1 MNAIAETNAPGK
13 PLPGIYHDITNHDY
27 HSGPGISK
35 SQMDW
40 ALKLARL
47 YEYYSVEENVQKETA
62 ALREGKILH
71 KIVLEFDDF
80 ENEFSVTPKIPDE
93 CIGGGSEALKSEIEK
108 YNASLPE
115 KPSTDDLVALI
126 NEFNASLQQ
135 PIGLGG
141 SIAETEANYLQLPAE
156 FQKIAEGEK
165 RTATTLKACIKEYNS
180 TLPDQLK
187 ATGSY
192 STLLDNVAKI
202 TDPEAAAIAEKVRQ
216 MPDPLPLSGKIEEMK
231 ERIRSFKP
239 DAVFADEW
247 LDAWKDDQISK
258 GKDILTEDEYTH
270 ALRIRDAVLAHPEA
284 AILLTTGKSEVSCY
298 WNHEE
303 TGELLKCRFD
313 WLDEENALAPDLKFL
328 RDVSRPAF
336 ERDGGGHNYHIQ
348 HAHYAD
354 GYFQLTGNHIS
365 MPFICVEKD
374 APLGKEAYKPI
385 LVAVHYWRQQDVDRG
400 LKLRDYVIRQ
410 IVKWRKDGYYPGYD
424 GINEASIPQYQVAR
438 EEALLKNEVI
448 EAQEQ
453 PITEEHHI
461 ELPESIFS

>member
-1 MNAIAETNAPGK
+1 MNAIAETITPDK
-13 PLPGIYHDITNHDY
+13 LVLGIHLDVPNHVYHG
-27 HSGPGISK
+27 GPGISK

-40 ALKLARL
+40 ALKLPRL
-47 YEYYSVEENVQKETA
+47 YEYYSVEDNVQKETA

-80 ENEFSVTPKIPDE
+80 GSEFSVTPKIPEE
-93 CIGGGSEALKSEIEK
+93 CIGGGSESLKSEIEK

-115 KPSTDDLVALI
+115 KPSADDLITLI
-126 NEFNASLQQ
+126 SEFNSSLKQ
-135 PIGLGG
+135 PIGMGG
-141 SIAETEANYLQLPAE
+141 SIAETEANYLQLPVE

-165 RTATTLKACIKEYNS
+165 RTATALKACIKEYNS
-180 TLPDQLK
+180 TLPEQLK
-187 ATGSY
+187 SAGSY
-192 STLLDNVAKI
+192 ATLLDNVAKI
-202 TDPEAAAIAEKVRQ
+202 TDPEAASIAEKVRQ

-231 ERIRSFKP
+231 ERIRGFNP

-247 LDAWKDDQISK
+247 LDAWKDDQVSQ

-313 WLDEENALAPDLKFL
+313 WLDAENMLAPDLKFL
-328 RDVSRPAF
+328 REVSRSAF

-348 HAHYAD
+348 NAHYAD
-354 GYFQLTGNHIS
+354 GYYQLTGHHVS

-374 APLGKEAYKPI
+374 APLGREAYKPI
-385 LVAVHYWRQQDVDRG
+385 LVAVHYWRQQDVERG
-400 LKLRDYVIRQ
+400 LKLRDYVVRQ

-424 GINEASIPQYQVAR
+424 GINEASIPSYQVAR
-438 EEALLKNEVI
+438 EEALLKG
-448 EAQEQ
+448 EAFDDQSQPDPEEQ
-453 PITEEHHI
+453 QI
-461 ELPESIFS
+461 ELPDSIFF

>member
-1 MNAIAETNAPGK
+1 MNAIAETSLPEK
-13 PLPGIYHDITNHDY
+13 PQLGIYSNITNHDY

-47 YEYYSVEENVQKETA
+47 YEYYSIDENVQKETA
-62 ALREGKILH
+62 VFREGKILH

-80 ENEFSVTPKIPDE
+80 ESEFSVTPKIPDE
-93 CIGGGSEALKSEIEK
+93 CIGGGSESLKSEIEK
-108 YNASLPE
+108 YNLSLPE
-115 KPSTDDLVALI
+115 KPSADDLIALI
-126 NEFNASLQQ
+126 AEFNASLKQ
-135 PIGLGG
+135 PIGMG
-141 SIAETEANYLQLPAE
+141 SSISETEANYLQLPAE

-165 RTATTLKACIKEYNS
+165 RTAAAFKARIKEYNA
-180 TLPDQLK
+180 TLPEQLK
-187 ATGSY
+187 TTGSY
-192 STLLDNVAKI
+192 SALLDNVAKI
-202 TDPEAAAIAEKVRQ
+202 TDPEAASIAEKVRQ
-216 MPDPLPLSGKIEEMK
+216 MPEPFPLSGKIEEMK

-239 DAVFADEW
+239 GVVFADEW
-247 LDAWKDDQISK
+247 LDAWKEEQFSQ

-354 GYFQLTGNHIS
+354 GYYQLTGKHIS

-374 APLGKEAYKPI
+374 APLGKEAFKPI

-410 IVKWRKDGYYPGYD
+410 IVKWRNDGYYPGYD

-438 EEALLKNEVI
+438 EEALLKG
-448 EAQEQ
+448 EAFDDQSKPEPDEQ
-453 PITEEHHI
+453 QV
-461 ELPESIFS
+461 ELPESIFF